1 MIFLFIIFIIGKSKK
16 TTNYLRQ
23 IEANY
28 HSLLNHAEIND
39 DFNLDDYVGYSE
51 SQKKNIV
58 HETYLKCFGSGLS
71 NDIKYLYRLGVFY
84 KNYDKKC
91 INYVFDKKYANEDMS
106 SKLTKTRKSEIAKN
120 FKGAERFRIFSER
133 LKPGVYQ
140 LVNLSITYFV
150 KIQNKDWNNFYYGRK
165 QDASF
170 EDDEEEGED
179 EENEEEDEFGENE

>member
-1 MIFLFIIFIIGKSKK
+1 M
-16 TTNYLRQ
+16 RQ

-71 NDIKYLYRLGVFY
+71 NDIKYLYRLSVFY

-91 INYVFDKKYANEDMS
+91 INYVLIKNMLMRICHQNWQRWKIRNSKK
-106 SKLTKTRKSEIAKN
+106 L
-120 FKGAERFRIFSER
+120 
-133 LKPGVYQ
+133 
-140 LVNLSITYFV
+140 
-150 KIQNKDWNNFYYGRK
+150 
-165 QDASF
+165 
-170 EDDEEEGED
+170 
-179 EENEEEDEFGENE
+179 